1 MTNISENID
10 DFDIIEILK
19 ILWSQKILIISL
31 TSFFA
36 IFSVFYALS
45 IPNSYTSSALL
56 KVTEQSDNNNGG
68 SGLSELASRYGGLA
82 SIAGISMPSSGV
94 DSAIY
99 AIEIIKSRDFA
110 KHLMSFPNIKQNLMA
125 VKSYDNISKDI
136 IYDSKIFDQD
146 KNTWIRKDSG
156 IGSPEPSYIEVHDTA
171 LKDLSASKDE
181 ITGLITISFEHLSPV
196 FAQEFVSLVIQELNK
211 ITREIKLEETNA
223 ALDYLK
229 TEYENT
235 NQQSLK
241 LAINA
246 LISNQMNNK
255 MLASIRD
262 DYLLSVIDPP
272 VVPEMKSAPKRAI
285 ICILITVFGGLFS
298 IFIALVKNIRQK
310 EIKESY

>member
-1 MTNISENID
+1 MTDMSENIE

-19 ILWSQKILIISL
+19 ILWAQKILIISL

-56 KVTEQSDNNNGG
+56 KVTEQSDNNGG
-68 SGLSELASRYGGLA
+68 RNLSELASRYGGLA

-110 KHLMSFPNIKQNLMA
+110 KHLMTFPNIKQNLMA
-125 VKSYDNISKDI
+125 TKSYDNISRGI
-136 IYDSKIFDQD
+136 IYDPKIYDQD
-146 KNTWIRKDSG
+146 KDTWIRKDSG

-196 FAQEFVSLVIQELNK
+196 FAQDFVLQGFVG
-211 ITREIKLEETNA
+211 
-223 ALDYLK
+223 AL
-229 TEYENT
+229 
-235 NQQSLK
+235 
-241 LAINA
+241 
-246 LISNQMNNK
+246 
-255 MLASIRD
+255 
-262 DYLLSVIDPP
+262 
-272 VVPEMKSAPKRAI
+272 
-285 ICILITVFGGLFS
+285 
-298 IFIALVKNIRQK
+298 
-310 EIKESY
+310 